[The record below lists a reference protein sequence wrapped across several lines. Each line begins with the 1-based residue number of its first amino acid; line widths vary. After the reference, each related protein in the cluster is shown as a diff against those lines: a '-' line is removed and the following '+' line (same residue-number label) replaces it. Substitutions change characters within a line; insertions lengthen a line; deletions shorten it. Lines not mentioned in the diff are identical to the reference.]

1 MKRLSTC
8 CLIAA
13 AFFSFVP
20 ASAGAATTAPAT
32 SVCGGIP
39 VRYALRLEGSTVAH
53 AAGMSEKDNGTKA
66 DSAITVTRIPNAS
79 MELSLWRQAVLTGDL
94 AAARKNADIWVYDK
108 SGHQLERI
116 SLVMAWPS
124 ALVTNKPTV
133 NGAQRLQE
141 TIVLTF
147 ESEQKTC
154 G

>member
-1 MKRLSTC
+1 
-8 CLIAA
+8 
-13 AFFSFVP
+13 
-20 ASAGAATTAPAT
+20 
-32 SVCGGIP
+32 
-39 VRYALRLEGSTVAH
+39 
-53 AAGMSEKDNGTKA
+53 MSEKDNGTKA
-66 DSAITVTRIPNAS
+66 DSAITLTRIPNAS

-108 SGHQLERI
+108 TGHQLERI

-147 ESEQKTC
+147 GSEQKTC